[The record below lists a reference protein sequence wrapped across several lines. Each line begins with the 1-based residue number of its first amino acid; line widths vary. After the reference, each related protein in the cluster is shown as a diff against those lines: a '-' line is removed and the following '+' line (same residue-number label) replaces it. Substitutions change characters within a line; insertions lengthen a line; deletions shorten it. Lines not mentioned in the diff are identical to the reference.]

1 MGIVADL
8 HMHSTCSDGKY
19 PPDIIVEKVIKAGL
33 STFALSDHDT
43 IDHIPIINDY
53 INNKNIDI
61 QYIAATELSC
71 EFDGDSIHILAY
83 LQKNEINHLSDIF
96 NKMNFERKKVIREM
110 GMKLNKLGYNVD
122 FESIIKTIKNPGR
135 PHLGNALIKA
145 GYFKKLDDVFD
156 QVLGFNKSAY
166 VKKNKPLANIVIN
179 RIRELGGISIIAHP
193 GIYSN
198 LSKTENIS
206 QLDLDGL
213 EVFHPAHS
221 KTQIQY
227 YLNYANNNN
236 LLVTGGSDYHGW
248 ENKISV
254 GSFGID
260 VNYLNNFTES
270 LN

>member
-1 MGIVADL
+1 
-8 HMHSTCSDGKY
+8 
-19 PPDIIVEKVIKAGL
+19 
-33 STFALSDHDT
+33 
-43 IDHIPIINDY
+43 
-53 INNKNIDI
+53 
-61 QYIAATELSC
+61 
-71 EFDGDSIHILAY
+71 
-83 LQKNEINHLSDIF
+83 
-96 NKMNFERKKVIREM
+96 MNFERKKVIHEM

-122 FESIIKTIKNPGR
+122 FESIIKTIKNPMR

-145 GYFKKLDDVFD
+145 GYFKKLDDVFE

-227 YLNYANNNN
+227 YLNYANKNN

-248 ENKISV
+248 DNKISI

-260 VNYLNNFTES
+260 ANFLNNFTEL

>member
-1 MGIVADL
+1 M
-8 HMHSTCSDGKY
+8 
-19 PPDIIVEKVIKAGL
+19 E
-33 STFALSDHDT
+33 
-43 IDHIPIINDY
+43 
-53 INNKNIDI
+53 
-61 QYIAATELSC
+61 
-71 EFDGDSIHILAY
+71 
-83 LQKNEINHLSDIF
+83 
-96 NKMNFERKKVIREM
+96 
-110 GMKLNKLGYNVD
+110 MKLNKLGYGVV
-122 FESIIKTIKNPGR
+122 FESLIKAIKNPR
-135 PHLGNALIKA
+135 MPHIGNALIKA

-193 GIYSN
+193 GIYIK

-227 YLNYANNNN
+227 YLNYANKNN

-248 ENKISV
+248 DNKISV

-260 VNYLNNFTES
+260 ANYLNNFTKL